1 MKLLLQQLKSLEYQ
15 FNALQFK
22 NLVLSAVDRYF
33 DQGIYDDVMTEFT
46 PQDIEKLLHEQVQF
60 NDGVGGF

>member
-1 MKLLLQQLKSLEYQ
+1 MKLLLQQLKNLEYQ